1 MPQAGRVKVTLAAAI
16 VAAIAMFAPSANAQ
30 TNPYHRV
37 ENWAKLP
44 EGRKWGSVSAVS
56 VDAKGNVWAFERCGA
71 NSCDGSDLA
80 PILEFDSS
88 GKLVKSFG
96 AGMFVFPHGIYVD
109 KDGNVWAT
117 DAQGKDGKGHQ
128 VFKFSP
134 DGKVLL
140 TLGKAGVPGVG
151 ENTFNSPSG
160 VVTAK
165 NGDIYVAD
173 GHGGDTNARI
183 MKFTKDGKF
192 VKAWG
197 KKGAGPSEFAFLHG
211 IALDSQGRVFV
222 ADRSNSRIE
231 VFDGDGKF
239 LAEWK
244 QFGRPSAIYIDA
256 KDTIYVTD
264 SQSDEKTNPGVKMG
278 IRIGSAK
285 DGVVKEF
292 IPVEA
297 SLEKAASAGAGAGVA
312 AEGVVA
318 DAQGNNVYGAET
330 GTQYLRK
337 YSKK

>member
-1 MPQAGRVKVTLAAAI
+1 MSQTGGARITLAAAI
-16 VAAIAMFAPSANAQ
+16 ITVIAMFAPSANAQ
-30 TNPYHRV
+30 ANPYHRV

-117 DAQGKDGKGHQ
+117 DAQGKGSKGHQ
-128 VFKFSP
+128 VFKFSA

-140 TLGKAGVPGVG
+140 TLGKAGVAGVG
-151 ENTFNSPSG
+151 EDTFNSPSS

-183 MKFTKDGKF
+183 MKFSKGGKF
-192 VKAWG
+192 IKTWG

-222 ADRSNSRIE
+222 ADRTNNRIQI
-231 VFDGDGKF
+231 FDADGKF
-239 LAEWK
+239 LTEWK
-244 QFGRPSAIYIDA
+244 QFGRPSAVYIDA

-278 IRIGSAK
+278 IRVGSAK

-297 SLEKAASAGAGAGVA
+297 SQEKALSAGPGAGVA
-312 AEGVVA
+312 AEGVAA
-318 DAQGNNVYGAET
+318 DASGNNVYGGET